1 MSSDESEHEA
11 VAKGGQ
17 KKRLSVERIYQKK
30 TQLEH
35 ILLRPDSYIGSV
47 QPLTESMYVIEEGK
61 VVNKDITFV
70 PGLYKIFDEILVNA
84 ADNKQRDPKM
94 DTIKVDID
102 AEKNEIKVFNNGR
115 GIPVVQHKDEKMFVP
130 TMIFGHLLTSSNF
143 NDEEEKVTGGRNGF
157 GAKLCNVFSSKFTV
171 ETASKE
177 YKKSFKQVWGANM
190 SKASEPKI
198 TPYSGEDY
206 TRVTFSPDLEK
217 FHMSSL
223 DPNTVALLSRRAYD
237 VAASSKGVKVFLN
250 GKRIPIKGFKD
261 YVDFFIKCYEEENPG
276 ASEIKPV
283 FEACGPRW
291 EVAVAVSENG
301 FKQMSFV
308 NSIATTKGGRHVDH
322 VTDLITKALGETI
335 KKKNKGG
342 ISIKPFQIK
351 NHLWIFVNALIVNP
365 TFDSQT
371 KENMTLQ
378 VKSFG
383 SKCVLSDKFNN
394 LINKSGIVEAVLAW
408 SKFKQD
414 QMLKKNTSGKKTSK
428 LKGIPKLEDA
438 NDAGT
443 RNSID
448 CTLILTEG
456 DSAKTLAVA
465 GLSVVGRD
473 KFGVYP
479 LRGKLLNVREATHKQ
494 LLENKEI
501 NELVKIMGLTYKKKY
516 ETDDDMKSLR
526 YGKIMIMTD
535 QDQDGSHIK
544 GLLINFIHHNWPTLL
559 KRPFLEEFITPI
571 VKASKGQS
579 SFPFYSLPEFEEW
592 KNSTPNWP
600 SFKIK
605 YYKGLGT
612 STSKEAKEYFSDM
625 RRHRILFS
633 YDGQQDDH
641 SIQMAFSKKAVEER
655 KEWLTNW
662 MEDCKRRKELGMA
675 EVYLYEKNT
684 RSVTY
689 SEFVNKEL
697 VLFSNLDNERS
708 IPSLV
713 DGLKPGQRKV
723 VFTCLKRNDKRE
735 IKVAQL
741 AGSVG
746 EMSAYHHGEASLMG
760 TIINLAQNFVGSNN
774 VNLLLPIGQFGT
786 RLAGGK
792 DHASARYIFTQLN
805 PMTRYLFHIHD
816 DYVLKYLRDDNL
828 RVEPEYYVPI
838 LPMVLI
844 NGADGIGTGWMT
856 KVPNY
861 NPKDII
867 KNIKSLI
874 NGGEMKE
881 MVPWF
886 KHFKGSIEY
895 IGEQKYV
902 VNGEV
907 ANLSDTKIE
916 ISELPVKTWT
926 QTYKES
932 VMEQMLNGSEKNP
945 SSIISDYKEYHTD
958 VTVKF
963 VVTMA
968 SDKLREAER
977 KGLHQF
983 FKLQTTI
990 STSSMVL
997 FDAYGCLKKYNNPL
1011 EIISEFYD
1019 VRIRFYEKRK
1029 KYLVGMLEADNL
1041 KLKNQARFIKMKCEG
1056 SLVVENKKRKDII
1069 LDLTNKGFDSDPVKC
1084 WKKVQEI
1091 DCDTEEQTEEGDD
1104 TINVEQSDDEKKDY
1118 DYLMS
1123 MAMWSLT
1130 KERKDE
1136 LLRKAQEK
1144 QDELDAVKAT
1154 LEKDMWKK
1162 DLKEFENKYDELM
1175 KKEKED
1181 LAKLYAVEKGVRKG
1195 GAKSKISTQAS
1206 PHGIRIVPRI
1216 DDELRTKVAKAA
1228 AAKDRKAKKDK
1239 NPVVKDEVP
1248 DEFDDMVTGKDGN
1261 EKLVDKISKK
1271 GVVKSSSRKSDSLSS
1286 PKKGKK
1292 RENPWESDS
1301 GSGGEEDSMGE
1312 STPVK
1317 ERSKRNVKVTK
1328 YSFSDVEA
1336 ENSEEEEDIELFDND
1351 AVIEN
1356 NHQASSNQ
1364 ETLDVS
1370 DTDDDFDDAI
1380 DHSKNGNG
1388 NGNDNSE
1395 DEFDAMINNSDSR
1408 KTGAQTKKVAH
1419 VSDDS
1424 DSDQPIRKVAKKAA
1438 PKKSANS
1445 NSTKSKKAIDSDGE
1459 DDFIQSKGKKKGG
1472 PSKGSKKQ
1480 QKAHHD
1486 SDDEVMDLDSSD
1498 IAPPPKS
1505 RPGRNKKKAISY
1517 NFDDS
1522 D

>member
-1 MSSDESEHEA
+1 
-11 VAKGGQ
+11 
-17 KKRLSVERIYQKK
+17 
-30 TQLEH
+30 
-35 ILLRPDSYIGSV
+35 
-47 QPLTESMYVIEEGK
+47 
-61 VVNKDITFV
+61 
-70 PGLYKIFDEILVNA
+70 
-84 ADNKQRDPKM
+84 
-94 DTIKVDID
+94 
-102 AEKNEIKVFNNGR
+102 
-115 GIPVVQHKDEKMFVP
+115 
-130 TMIFGHLLTSSNF
+130 
-143 NDEEEKVTGGRNGF
+143 
-157 GAKLCNVFSSKFTV
+157 
-171 ETASKE
+171 
-177 YKKSFKQVWGANM
+177 
-190 SKASEPKI
+190 
-198 TPYSGEDY
+198 
-206 TRVTFSPDLEK
+206 
-217 FHMSSL
+217 
-223 DPNTVALLSRRAYD
+223 
-237 VAASSKGVKVFLN
+237 
-250 GKRIPIKGFKD
+250 
-261 YVDFFIKCYEEENPG
+261 
-276 ASEIKPV
+276 
-283 FEACGPRW
+283 
-291 EVAVAVSENG
+291 
-301 FKQMSFV
+301 
-308 NSIATTKGGRHVDH
+308 
-322 VTDLITKALGETI
+322 
-335 KKKNKGG
+335 
-342 ISIKPFQIK
+342 
-351 NHLWIFVNALIVNP
+351 
-365 TFDSQT
+365 
-371 KENMTLQ
+371 
-378 VKSFG
+378 
-383 SKCVLSDKFNN
+383 
-394 LINKSGIVEAVLAW
+394 
-408 SKFKQD
+408 
-414 QMLKKNTSGKKTSK
+414 MLKKNTSGKKTSK

-473 KFGVYP
+473 KF
-479 LRGKLLNVREATHKQ
+479 
-494 LLENKEI
+494 EI

-1162 DLKEFENKYDELM
+1162 DLKEFEKTS
-1175 KKEKED
+1175 
-1181 LAKLYAVEKGVRKG
+1181 VRKG

-1239 NPVVKDEVP
+1239 NPVVKDEIVQGSQIACP
-1248 DEFDDMVTGKDGN
+1248 H
-1261 EKLVDKISKK
+1261 
-1271 GVVKSSSRKSDSLSS
+1271 RKRV
-1286 PKKGKK
+1286 KK